1 MFLLNVLLA
10 VIWMIFR
17 NSFQATDFLVGFLL
31 SFLVI
36 SVIQYALRQGRY
48 GTRVFQAIGLAFFCT
63 WAIMLANIAIAQ
75 VVLTRKIALYPGIV
89 AIPLDVRND
98 AAVTLLAFLITLIPG
113 TVSLG
118 ASDDRS
124 TLYVHSIIVYDPDT
138 FRQTIK
144 AEFERRVARLLPDR

>member
-10 VIWMIFR
+10 VVWMVFR
-17 NSFQATDFLVGFLL
+17 NSYQATDFLVGFLL

-36 SVIQYALRQGRY
+36 SIIQYMLQQGRY
-48 GTRVFQAIGLAFFCT
+48 GNRVLQVIGLVSFCI
-63 WAIMLANIAIAQ
+63 WAIILANIAIAQ

-89 AIPLDVRND
+89 AIPLDVRSD
-98 AAVTLLAFLITLIPG
+98 AAITLLAFLITLIPG

-118 ASDDRS
+118 TSDDRS
-124 TLYVHSIIVYDPDT
+124 MLYVHSILVYDADG

-144 AEFERRVARLLPDR
+144 AEFERRVATLLPDQ

>member
-1 MFLLNVLLA
+1 MFLLNMLLA
-10 VIWMIFR
+10 IIWMIFR
-17 NSFQATDFLVGFLL
+17 NSFQVTDFLVGFFV

-36 SVIQYALRQGRY
+36 SVIQYVLQRGYY
-48 GTRVFQAIGLAFFCT
+48 GSQVLQVIGLMGFCI
-63 WAIMLANIAIAQ
+63 WAIVLANIAIAQ
-75 VVLTRKIALYPGIV
+75 IVLTRKIALYPGVV

-98 AAVTLLAFLITLIPG
+98 AAIALLAFLITLIPG

-124 TLYVHSIIVYDPDT
+124 TLYVHSILVYDADV

-144 AEFERRVARLLPDR
+144 AEFERRVATLLPD